1 MIFGWRYLLLI
12 IFVFLLIINASP
24 FLDFATTIKSGIQ
37 GVKDS
42 LAQSQQFS
50 SSLIHDEAPENPP
63 FGAVVAAAQNDTDLD
78 WMNIFKQK

>member
-1 MIFGWRYLLLI
+1 MIVSWRYLLLV
-12 IFVFLLIINASP
+12 IFVALLIINASP
-24 FLDFATTIKSGIQ
+24 FLDFAKTIKSGFE

-42 LAQSQQFS
+42 LAPIQPFS

-78 WMNIFKQK
+78 WMNMFKQK